1 MSWLKWLC
9 SSLLPAAVRR
19 FLRER
24 RMAGTVGDSVT
35 PCRSSVSGSL
45 SIVLGS
51 YNRLSLLKH
60 AINSVRTD
68 AGDISREI
76 IVVDGG
82 STDGSLDWLISQRDI
97 VTIVQ
102 HNRGEMDGKPIE
114 RRSWGYFMNLAFK
127 AAQGEWVLMLSDDCL
142 LLPGAIPRS
151 LADADRVRQA
161 GGKVGAIAYQFRNW
175 PQENHYYVQKTIGGK
190 LTVNHG
196 LFLNQALREVGYA
209 NEDDYVFY
217 KADGDLNLRI
227 WAAGYEV
234 IAAEQAFVEH
244 YLDPAEAV
252 RLDNN
257 AVLNRD
263 RAAFHRLWPEL
274 VDGELP
280 SRVYSSYRDP
290 TGVAERVF
298 GAFQNATVASA

>member
-1 MSWLKWLC
+1 MARTIEDTVT
-9 SSLLPAAVRR
+9 SSRRCLP
-19 FLRER
+19 
-24 RMAGTVGDSVT
+24 D
-35 PCRSSVSGSL
+35 SL
-45 SIVLGS
+45 SIILGS
-51 YNRLSLLKH
+51 YNRLPLLVH
-60 AINSVRTD
+60 AIDSVRAD
-68 AGDISREI
+68 AAGLPHEI

-82 STDGSLDWLISQRDI
+82 STDGSLDWLIAQKDI

-102 HNRGEMDGKPIE
+102 HNRGEINGKPIK

-161 GGKVGAIAYQFRNW
+161 GGKIGAIAYQFRNW
-175 PQENHYYVQKTIGGK
+175 PQEDRYYVQKTIGGK

-257 AVLNRD
+257 AVLDRD
-263 RAAFHRLWPEL
+263 RAAFHRLWPDL
-274 VDGELP
+274 ADGESP
-280 SRVYSSYRDP
+280 SRVYSDYRDP
-290 TGVAERVF
+290 AGVAERVF
-298 GAFQNATVASA
+298 GAFRNTFSSSA